1 MKEHLSRRNLIR
13 FGAGA
18 LGAGILAEELGSE
31 LISPQAAVA
40 ENNITPNEALQK
52 LIDGNRRFLFR
63 EQKKPNRSYARLL
76 QVANGQ
82 KPFASIL
89 SCADSRVPAEMLFD
103 QGFGDLFV
111 CRVAGNVATPEEI
124 ASLEYG
130 AFKLGTKVIMVMGH
144 KRCGAVTAAMTD
156 GEFPGHISTLISA
169 IKPAVKNVKG
179 KYGDALENACKEN
192 ALLQIKTLM
201 TSPVLGKLVEE
212 KKLKIVAGYYDLDTG
227 KVSLVA

>member
-18 LGAGILAEELGSE
+18 LGTGILAQKLGSE

-40 ENNITPNEALQK
+40 ENNITPDEALKK
-52 LIDGNRRFLFR
+52 LMDGNRRFLLR
-63 EQKKPNRSYARLL
+63 QQKKTNRSHARLL

-89 SCADSRVPAEMLFD
+89 SCADSRVPAEILFD

-130 AFKLGTKVIMVMGH
+130 VLKLGTKAIMVMGH
-144 KRCGAVTAAMTD
+144 ERCGAVTAAMED

-179 KYGDALENACKEN
+179 KNGDPLENACKEN
-192 ALLQIKTLM
+192 ALLQIKTLL
-201 TSPVLGKLVEE
+201 TSPIIAK
-212 KKLKIVAGYYDLDTG
+212 
-227 KVSLVA
+227 